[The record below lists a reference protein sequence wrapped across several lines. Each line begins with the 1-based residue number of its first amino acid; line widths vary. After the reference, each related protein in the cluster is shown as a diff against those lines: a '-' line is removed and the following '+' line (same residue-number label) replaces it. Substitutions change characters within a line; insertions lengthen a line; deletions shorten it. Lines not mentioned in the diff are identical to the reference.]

1 MSERYLVTGAQLALL
16 QETESKTERKQMVD
30 EIVDKQFVGNS
41 ELTVEED
48 AKKTIL
54 KKPCLHIEFDVDD
67 ILDSEEKHSLE
78 G

>member
-16 QETESKTERKQMVD
+16 QETKSKIERKQMVD

-41 ELTVEED
+41 ELTVEKD
-48 AKKTIL
+48 AKNTVL
-54 KKPCLHIEFDVDD
+54 KKPIVYIDFDADD
-67 ILDSEEKHSLE
+67 IKDVIE